1 MKGCQKAGRVR
12 RSRRKQISKGKAPR
26 HVQGTFVYETRYS
39 LYISLSLHVYES
51 HCQTFV
57 VRSRN
62 PISSSVISIYL
73 WSELTYRHK
82 NPISRC
88 PLADVLCSACG
99 MPPLCH
105 LGLTATLH
113 VCIYPL
119 PYASMT
125 PFLMGADWSVSMK
138 EKKLGMREE
147 ALQVFPPQRRLM
159 CFHAITI
166 SGPAS

>member
-1 MKGCQKAGRVR
+1 MKGCQKAGCVR

-26 HVQGTFVYETRYS
+26 HVQGTFVYERLATLS
-39 LYISLSLHVYES
+39 ISLSPCIRKPLSDFCGEIEESYLLVY
-51 HCQTFV
+51 HF
-57 VRSRN
+57 
-62 PISSSVISIYL
+62 YL
-73 WSELTYRHK
+73 PMERADIDTKILSA
-82 NPISRC
+82 RC

-99 MPPLCH
+99 TPPLCH

-138 EKKLGMREE
+138 EKKLGMRGE
-147 ALQVFPPQRRLM
+147 APQIFPP
-159 CFHAITI
+159 
-166 SGPAS
+166 